1 MNVARRDVLRGLV
14 LLPVAAGTVA
24 CTEPPEPPPPPD
36 PLADLAA
43 RARADAATA
52 TAVASAVPELAAAA
66 GEVAAVRE
74 EHANALR
81 AEVDRERP
89 PVSSTTSA
97 PSSAPSS
104 APPAEQPPADA
115 AAART
120 LLAEALTSAEKQA
133 GDLVASLPT
142 YRAGLVG
149 SVAAGCACLREV
161 LA

>member
-14 LLPVAAGTVA
+14 LLPVAVGVTVGAAA
-24 CTEPPEPPPPPD
+24 CTETPEKPPPPD

-43 RARADAATA
+43 RAKADAATA
-52 TAVASAVPELAAAA
+52 SAVATAVPALAAAA
-66 GEVAAVRE
+66 GEIAAARE
-74 EHANALR
+74 EHATALR

-89 PVSSTTSA
+89 PVSSTS
-97 PSSAPSS
+97 PKPS
-104 APPAEQPPADA
+104 APPAEQPPADP

-120 LLAEALTSAEKQA
+120 LLIEALTSAEKQA
-133 GDLVASLPT
+133 GELVATLPT

-149 SVAAGCACLREV
+149 SVAAGCASLREV